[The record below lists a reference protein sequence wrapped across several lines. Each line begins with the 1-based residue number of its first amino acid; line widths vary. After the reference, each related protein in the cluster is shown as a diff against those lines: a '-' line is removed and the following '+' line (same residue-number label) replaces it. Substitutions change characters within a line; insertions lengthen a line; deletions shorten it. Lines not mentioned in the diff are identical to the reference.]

1 MMVLGGVMPRSP
13 VRMMP
18 RRSVSMVTRFHRL
31 EGRVRGIGHGKG
43 CSEQTDQEH
52 SQDFSH

>member
-1 MMVLGGVMPRSP
+1 MVLGGVMPRSP